1 MDAALAGNFQ
11 NFIAA
16 VTSPSLRAIA
26 HHWDQA
32 RGDRA
37 MPAWAD
43 LSSSVLTPHFKML
56 WGFHRDSQ
64 TGEFTGRLA
73 GRNVV
78 DWLGAN
84 FWGASLKDIHPPHI
98 FPESH
103 SFLTRIVTAP
113 AAGRSS
119 GRLFSVGSRIVS
131 GERIALPLGLDGI
144 TADGI
149 LGASDYDCPPLSGP
163 VNLIHENIEWFAITA

>member
-1 MDAALAGNFQ
+1 MGATGNFQ
-11 NFIAA
+11 DFLKTIA
-16 VTSPSLRAIA
+16 SPALRAVA
-26 HHWDQA
+26 HHWHQV
-32 RGDRA
+32 RGMRA
-37 MPAWAD
+37 MPGWVD
-43 LSSSVLTPHFKML
+43 LSSSALSPHFKML

-73 GRNVV
+73 GKNIV

-103 SFLTRIVTAP
+103 YFLSKIVTMP

-119 GRLFSVGSRIVS
+119 GRLFKVGGRAIL
-131 GERIALPLGLDGI
+131 GERIALPLATDGI
-144 TADGI
+144 TGDGV
-149 LGASDYDCPPLSGP
+149 LGASDYECPPLSGP
-163 VNLIHENIEWFAITA
+163 IEVIHENMEWYSIKA